1 MKKTTLLKKIAA
13 PMLGLSLLAPTA
25 SFAAETPT
33 AVTPASDLRSTLDQL
48 LSEHYVLAVN
58 AMVKDYKDAPDE
70 KEAYEALDQNAL
82 DMTPAIESIYGK
94 EGAQKFEE
102 IFAGHNDYSPDFV
115 EAAKS
120 DDAEM
125 RKAAEAEVKDF
136 VNEFSSFLSTATEGN
151 LPEAAAKEVLTA
163 HEMDVIEAFD
173 SYVEEDYK
181 GYQTNFKEGY
191 DRMFDI
197 SKALSGAIVTQMPD
211 KFNNTKV
218 DAPAAELR
226 STLNNLAAEHFALA
240 AMSMQKG
247 VNEAP
252 DYDTATWAED
262 MNTEAW
268 TKAIGSIYSE
278 EGAAQFKKL
287 WTSEHINAQA
297 DLVSA
302 TLAGDDEGVKA
313 AKDSL
318 GMFTEEF
325 GTFLATATEGNLPK
339 DAAISSLKTHED
351 QVVKAFDSYVAED
364 YKASTDTFREGY
376 AFMFGVGKA
385 LGDAI
390 VKQNPE
396 KFASSDMPEQ
406 MPNTG
411 MGGAAE
417 EGMPMA
423 AWITFV
429 AVAMMAGGIII
440 KKKFADQ
447 Q

>member
-1 MKKTTLLKKIAA
+1 MKKTKILKKIAA
-13 PMLGLSLLAPTA
+13 PMLGLSLLAPTV

-70 KEAYEALDQNAL
+70 KQAYEALNQNAL

-115 EAAKS
+115 EAAQS

-125 RKAAEAEVKDF
+125 RKAAEAEVKEF
-136 VNEFSSFLSTATEGN
+136 VNEFSAFLATATEGN
-151 LPEAAAKEVLTA
+151 LPEEAAKEVLAA
-163 HEMDVIEAFD
+163 HEQDVIETFD

-181 GYQTNFKEGY
+181 AYQTNFKEGY

-211 KFNNTKV
+211 KFDNTKV

-247 VNEAP
+247 VSEAP

-268 TKAIGSIYSE
+268 TKAIGSIYGE
-278 EGAAQFKKL
+278 EGAAQFKKV

-302 TLAGDDEGVKA
+302 TLAGDEEAVKA

-351 QVVKAFDSYVAED
+351 QVVKTFDSYVAED
-364 YKASTDTFREGY
+364 YKGSMDSFREGY

-411 MGGAAE
+411 MGGAADQQ
-417 EGMPMA
+417 MPMA

-429 AVAMMAGGIII
+429 AVALMAGGIII